1 MHHLT
6 RRVHPTLAPGGA
18 GVPPALPAQKE
29 DAGKTPALPRNKP
42 RWRPITRRGALAA
55 LSATLASRLMAQQ
68 ARPVVQTR
76 RLNNVRI
83 AVSDL
88 ERSTAFYEKLFGPPI
103 RQGETMIF
111 RVGEGPHFFA
121 LTAAA
126 SGAKPGF
133 LSYGLTVADFDAER
147 VMRAIADLGVRGAQ
161 ITVRGDTPELF
172 VPDPNGIKI
181 QLQHTS
187 YGQGSG
193 VKGDILP
200 PAPTAA
206 GQYAFRLKSINHVT
220 LTIAN
225 GAREKEFYQT
235 VFGLPV
241 RAMQGTGVTL
251 AVGEGTDG
259 IVFNATANN
268 PNAMSGI
275 NHACFTIENF
285 DAERVMTTLID
296 LGFEPIES
304 GIAALIKPL
313 TCRVRWRQRANN
325 GGGPTSPLGTA
336 ELYFTDPDNIPI
348 QLQDVSYCGGS
359 GRLGQICP

>member
-1 MHHLT
+1 MDHLMTRPGRGPMT
-6 RRVHPTLAPGGA
+6 RRS
-18 GVPPALPAQKE
+18 ALV
-29 DAGKTPALPRNKP
+29 
-42 RWRPITRRGALAA
+42 A
-55 LSATLASRLMAQQ
+55 LSATLVSPRLLAQ
-68 ARPVVQTR
+68 AAKPAIQTR

-83 AVSDL
+83 AVSNL

-103 RQGETMIF
+103 RQGETVIF
-111 RVGEGPHFFA
+111 RIGEGPHFFA
-121 LTAAA
+121 LTQARG
-126 SGAKPGF
+126 GAKPDF

-147 VMRAIADLGVRGAQ
+147 VMHALADLRVGGAQ
-161 ITVRGDTPELF
+161 ITLRGDTPELF

-187 YGQGSG
+187 YGLGSG
-193 VKGDILP
+193 VKGDMLP
-200 PAPTAA
+200 PAPKAVT
-206 GQYAFRLKSINHVT
+206 QSAFQLKSINHVT

-251 AVGEGTDG
+251 AIGEGTDG
-259 IVFNATANN
+259 IVFNASANN
-268 PNAMSGI
+268 PNSMSEI

-285 DAERVMTTLID
+285 DAERAMAILIS
-296 LGFEPIES
+296 LGLEPIES
-304 GIAALIKPL
+304 GIPALIKPL

-325 GGGPTSPLGTA
+325 GGGPASPLGTP
-336 ELYFTDPDNIPI
+336 ELYFTDPDNIRI

-359 GRLGQICP
+359 GRLGEICP